1 MPILDGPQ
9 WGPKTGPA
17 RHLVVLLHG
26 VGADGNDLI
35 DLAPGWAAAA
45 PEAVFWS
52 PHAPEAY
59 DQAGPGF
66 GRQWFSLA
74 DRTPARMA
82 AGLAAVAPVLDAA
95 IAEQCVTLGI
105 PLTHVALVGFS
116 QGAMTAL
123 SYGLRRKIS
132 PAAIL
137 AYSGALPDA
146 AGLAAT
152 LASRPPVLLVHGEDD
167 QVVPAN
173 ASRAAESA
181 LRALEV
187 PVESLFCP
195 RLGHGIDQAG
205 LSRGSLFLQRS
216 LALLEPD

>member
-1 MPILDGPQ
+1 MPILDGPE

-17 RHLVVLLHG
+17 KHLVVLLHG

-35 DLAPGWAAAA
+35 DLAPGWAGAA
-45 PEAVFWS
+45 PEAQFWS

-82 AGLAAVAPVLDAA
+82 AGLAAVRPVLDAA
-95 IAEQCVTLGI
+95 IAERCAALGI
-105 PLTHVALVGFS
+105 PLTHVALMGFS

-123 SYGLRRKIS
+123 SYGLRRAEP

-137 AYSGALPDA
+137 AYSGGLPDA
-146 AGLAAT
+146 TDLADSIAC
-152 LASRPPVLLVHGEDD
+152 RPPVLLVHGEDD
-167 QVVPAN
+167 QVVPAS
-173 ASRAAESA
+173 ASRGTESA
-181 LRALEV
+181 LRALGV

-195 RLGHGIDQAG
+195 RLAHGIDQAG
-205 LSRGSLFLQRS
+205 ISRGALFLQRS
-216 LALLEPD
+216 LAMLEPG